1 MRTKY
6 TLHHLGGVVVFCLVG
21 YCHFKDRSCLNV
33 FMESPFLSSWLRNY
47 QRPNKF
53 IKQPLVRVQGLW
65 QREGNHVEISTGRR
79 RRMPSWVGVGGST
92 FLFMEGSSKKPKPNR
107 GRHGA
112 RRRLRTQ
119 EENTL
124 GGALQP
130 LGVTSAANSV
140 CWRGTASI
148 SPKHAI

>member
-1 MRTKY
+1 MWK
-6 TLHHLGGVVVFCLVG
+6 
-21 YCHFKDRSCLNV
+21 
-33 FMESPFLSSWLRNY
+33 SP
-47 QRPNKF
+47 Q
-53 IKQPLVRVQGLW
+53 
-65 QREGNHVEISTGRR
+65 
-79 RRMPSWVGVGGST
+79 VGVDICPPEWGGGST

-130 LGVTSAANSV
+130 LSVTSAANSV
-140 CWRGTASI
+140 C
-148 SPKHAI
+148 